1 MLQPNALVH
10 SLASII
16 SAFYLLQKLK
26 KNQVRNRKF
35 SNFLRSNYRNTLM
48 KINPECSSMGDRS
61 ANFY

>member
-26 KNQVRNRKF
+26 K
-35 SNFLRSNYRNTLM
+35 
-48 KINPECSSMGDRS
+48 KIKSEIASFPTFFDQIIEIP
-61 ANFY
+61 